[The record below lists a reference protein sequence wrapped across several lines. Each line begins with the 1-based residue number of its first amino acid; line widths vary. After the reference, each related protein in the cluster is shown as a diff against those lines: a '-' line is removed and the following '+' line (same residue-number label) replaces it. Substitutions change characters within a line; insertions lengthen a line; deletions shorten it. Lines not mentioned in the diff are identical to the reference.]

1 MLQLEK
7 FSITDQNTS
16 QTLVICANQMLI
28 ICRRVVTVSLIN
40 VSTIKQGLNA
50 SITSHSME
58 ETFQQWW
65 SPLKAENS
73 QQNSNLW
80 PQRPQKW
87 PYCCNLVTLTV
98 PLFIYRPYIYSV
110 CLVSHD
116 LYGPP
121 LGPCWYRWLSPDSPL
136 TSRLVHCTYCRSSVL
151 TILHIWQF

>member
-65 SPLKAENS
+65 SPNS

-80 PQRPQKW
+80 PQRPQNW

-110 CLVSHD
+110 CWFPMTSMVHHWDLVDTGGCLWTLPSPVD
-116 LYGPP
+116 LY
-121 LGPCWYRWLSPDSPL
+121 
-136 TSRLVHCTYCRSSVL
+136 TVHIVNPQY
-151 TILHIWQF
+151 